1 MKKNVIYNYL
11 YILVCI
17 LLIIIFFYYVYNNKE
32 SFNDIIET
40 TTSNN
45 LKIHCFKGDNIICK
59 YLNETHTWE
68 DLISQKLI
76 EYYKP
81 NTNFI
86 DIGSNYGVHSLYV
99 ANYIKNNNF
108 TGKVYSYEIQPKIYE
123 LFIKNINEN
132 NLNDYIVPNLY
143 GLSNVN
149 DIMNVEFINDYDY
162 GDNPGGTSIIDND
175 NKIMNKDNLLSTT
188 ITLKTLDS
196 YNIDNIS
203 IIKIDVEGYELI
215 ALEGALNTIHNN
227 KPVILIE
234 IWKKKIEEYKNWFT
248 INLPNYKLE
257 SIAENDY
264 ILIPIKLI

>member
-86 DIGSNYGVHSLYV
+86 DIGSGKGDIVRYVDSL
-99 ANYIKNNNF
+99 
-108 TGKVYSYEIQPKIYE
+108 
-123 LFIKNINEN
+123 
-132 NLNDYIVPNLY
+132 
-143 GLSNVN
+143 GLSSEG
-149 DIMNVEFINDYDY
+149 IE
-162 GDNPGGTSIIDND
+162 IDN
-175 NKIMNKDNLLSTT
+175 
-188 ITLKTLDS
+188 TLKK
-196 YNIDNIS
+196 YNTDLNIHFKS
-203 IIKIDVEGYELI
+203 AYNHDYSKYDIIYLYRPMESKDKMDKLFEKISSDI
-215 ALEGALNTIHNN
+215 
-227 KPVILIE
+227 
-234 IWKKKIEEYKNWFT
+234 KK
-248 INLPNYKLE
+248 
-257 SIAENDY
+257 SSHVR
-264 ILIPIKLI
+264 